1 MKIQKKFNETLTRE
15 DAHGGSGSRK
25 LLLTDCEIQ
34 NVQAMTHGF
43 LPAGSK
49 FDWHCHENLN
59 EVMYVLK
66 GQGIVRDEDGLY
78 AYTTGDVFLFPEGVF
93 HEIENI
99 SDTEHEYIFIR
110 VYVS

>member
-15 DAHGGSGSRK
+15 YAHGGSGTRK
-25 LLLTDCEIQ
+25 LLLTDNEIQ

-43 LPAGSK
+43 LPAKSK

-66 GQGIVRDEDGLY
+66 GQGTVRDEDGLY
-78 AYTTGDVFLFPEGVF
+78 IYATGDAFIFPEGVF
-93 HEIENI
+93 HEIENT
-99 SDTEHEYIFIR
+99 SDDEHEYIFIR
-110 VYVS
+110 VYKI